1 MPLYSKSTAE
11 LELHSWKKE
20 NRHEELSTWKSMS
33 FECIHWAMPTARQV
47 TSVCTGT
54 SVLAGFLSV
63 LIEDVLEKLT
73 GIILLTAHDTLC

>member
-1 MPLYSKSTAE
+1 
-11 LELHSWKKE
+11 
-20 NRHEELSTWKSMS
+20 
-33 FECIHWAMPTARQV
+33 MPTARQV